1 MRARTRADMRGQAR
15 QYADAVNSQN
25 TTDAQANLWL
35 DQSIAILWRKLTKAD
50 VQRYMLTTT
59 LTTTS
64 SALEYDFADAAAFSP
79 IASDLMALLGVDLMS
94 NDMRQPLEPFGFNDR
109 GSYSLPPIVGSEVDV
124 RYTIRRQGLGGGG
137 ARLAFDRRPQART
150 YEVHYIQAPQ
160 TLAADG
166 STFDG
171 IAGFEEW
178 AILRVAILIKQRA
191 EGDTS
196 DLWALLKEEEGSISS
211 TAGDRDAGRAPVP
224 AKVWGRR
231 ARMNR
236 GIRG

>member
-1 MRARTRADMRGQAR
+1 MRARTRGDMRGQAR

-35 DQSIAILWRKLTKAD
+35 DQSIAILWRRLTKAD

-59 LTTTS
+59 LTTTD
-64 SALEYDFADAAAFSP
+64 ALEYDFASGAAFSP
-79 IASDLMALLGVDLMS
+79 TAADLMALLGVDLMS

-109 GSYSLPPIVGSEVDV
+109 ATYSLPPIVGSEVDV
-124 RYTIRRQGLGGGG
+124 RYTIRRQGMTGAG
-137 ARLAFDRRPQART
+137 ARLAFDRRPRGGT

-160 TLAADG
+160 TLANDAA
-166 STFDG
+166 TFDG

-196 DLWALLKEEEGSISS
+196 DLWALLKEEESSIGS
-211 TAGDRDAGRAPVP
+211 TASDRDAGRAPVP

-231 ARMNR
+231 NRCRR